1 MLIMSCRSASRAVSS
16 RKGTAAVELALCMTF
31 LLVMALGS
39 IEATNA
45 IFLKQRLTAAAYEG
59 ARKATTLGQT
69 GVAGTTSAQSV
80 LTQFGIVGGTVSITP
95 NIAGTMS
102 TGTQVSVNVK
112 APLSS
117 NTCITAYIIGKA
129 ISNVGATVVMDH
141 Q

>member
-1 MLIMSCRSASRAVSS
+1 M
-16 RKGTAAVELALCMTF
+16 ELAVCLPI
-31 LLVMALGS
+31 LVILALGS

-59 ARKATTLGQT
+59 ARKATTIGQT
-69 GVAGTTSAQSV
+69 GAAGSATAQSV
-80 LTQFGIVGGTVSITP
+80 LTQFGISGGTVSITP
-95 NIAGTMS
+95 NISGTMS
-102 TGTQVSVNVK
+102 CGTQVSVSVT

-117 NTCITAYIIGKA
+117 NTGIKAYIIGKA